1 MEFRILGPVEARSAD
16 ETVALGSDKQR
27 ALLAILL
34 LHANEVVSAERLID
48 GLWGER
54 PPPTALRTLQAHI
67 SRLRK
72 ALDHRAGAPVNDRGE
87 PSTGGPNGALVTRG
101 HGYLLRVAPGELDLD
116 RFTGLVE
123 QGHQALAAG
132 DPGIAAQ
139 ILRDGLDLWRGP
151 PLADFTYDEFA
162 RAAIAR
168 LEELHLGAVE
178 DRIEAD
184 LALGRHQQL
193 IGELHTLVEQN
204 PLRERVRGQLMLAL
218 YRSGREAESLEIY
231 QEFRNSLSRELGL
244 EPGEA
249 LQRLGRSILMRDA
262 ALELDAGSVHGGPT
276 AEDAGVVACPF
287 KGLAFFDVGDAE
299 YFCGR
304 EQIVA
309 DLVSRLASGSFAGI
323 VGSSRAAA
331 SRRSSAPVCC
341 RRSRKAS
348 CPEAVLGVRCS

>member
-123 QGHQALAAG
+123 QGRQALAAG
-132 DPGIAAQ
+132 DPGSRPRFSVMASTSGAA
-139 ILRDGLDLWRGP
+139 RRWP
-151 PLADFTYDEFA
+151 TSPT
-162 RAAIAR
+162 
-168 LEELHLGAVE
+168 
-178 DRIEAD
+178 
-184 LALGRHQQL
+184 
-193 IGELHTLVEQN
+193 TSS
-204 PLRERVRGQLMLAL
+204 RGQ
-218 YRSGREAESLEIY
+218 RSRD
-231 QEFRNSLSRELGL
+231 SR
-244 EPGEA
+244 
-249 LQRLGRSILMRDA
+249 
-262 ALELDAGSVHGGPT
+262 
-276 AEDAGVVACPF
+276 
-287 KGLAFFDVGDAE
+287 
-299 YFCGR
+299 
-304 EQIVA
+304 
-309 DLVSRLASGSFAGI
+309 SFI
-323 VGSSRAAA
+323 
-331 SRRSSAPVCC
+331 SAPSRTGL
-341 RRSRKAS
+341 RRTWRSDATS
-348 CPEAVLGVRCS
+348 S